1 MYENNETTPAQPL
14 SREELEARI
23 VELTNQLAQA
33 NTAKDS
39 WYDSWKNL
47 RADVDKA
54 EREFKDILAGD
65 MDAADI
71 VQTYGEVLIDN
82 LGWEF
87 SRQAEVVISV
97 TWRGTVELPFGTEVD
112 ELDIDDFG
120 LNQPE
125 HGEYNSHF
133 DGMDDYSIEER

>member
-1 MYENNETTPAQPL
+1 MYENNETTPEPTQVEALQ
-14 SREELEARI
+14 ARI
-23 VELTNQLAQA
+23 VELTNELAQ
-33 NTAKDS
+33 TKLSKDS
-39 WYDSWKNL
+39 WYDTWKDL

-71 VQTYGEVLIDN
+71 VQTYGEVLANN

-87 SRQAEVVISV
+87 NREAEVVITV
-97 TWRGTVELPFGTEVD
+97 TWRGTVSLPFGTEVD

>member
-1 MYENNETTPAQPL
+1 MYENNETTPEPTQVEALQ
-14 SREELEARI
+14 ARI
-23 VELTNQLAQA
+23 VELTNELAQ
-33 NTAKDS
+33 TKLSKDS
-39 WYDSWKNL
+39 WYDTWKDL

-71 VQTYGEVLIDN
+71 VQTYGEVLANN

-87 SRQAEVVISV
+87 NREAEVVITV
-97 TWRGTVELPFGTEVD
+97 TWRGTVSLPFGTEVD

-120 LNQPE
+120 LNDPE
-125 HGEYNSHF
+125 HNEYSSHF
-133 DGMDDYSIEER
+133 DRIDDYSIEER